1 MTLILS
7 RRPWSTTVA
16 VTFPPSRYGA
26 PIFTSSPSPTISTW
40 SSSTV
45 APFSASI
52 FSTFNTSPV
61 VARYCLP
68 PVLNTAYI
76 RFPAPF
82 EKALQKG
89 GNVSCFEASGQ
100 PRGTRALLLSA
111 SPFQGRGERR
121 SARNYTLNGFWQS
134 LRSRSIVG
142 GLDS

>member
-16 VTFPPSRYGA
+16 VTLPPSRKGV
-26 PIFTSSPSPTISTW
+26 PIFTSSPSPTMSTW

-52 FSTFNTSPV
+52 FSTFITSPV

-76 RFPAPF
+76 GFQLRV
-82 EKALQKG
+82 ETALQKG
-89 GNVSCFEASGQ
+89 GNVSCFLRPGQ
-100 PRGTRALLLSA
+100 PLSA
-111 SPFQGRGERR
+111 RHSTPIH
-121 SARNYTLNGFWQS
+121 LCQS
-134 LRSRSIVG
+134 FPKRVIVD
-142 GLDS
+142 GLDAPDPGLDKP